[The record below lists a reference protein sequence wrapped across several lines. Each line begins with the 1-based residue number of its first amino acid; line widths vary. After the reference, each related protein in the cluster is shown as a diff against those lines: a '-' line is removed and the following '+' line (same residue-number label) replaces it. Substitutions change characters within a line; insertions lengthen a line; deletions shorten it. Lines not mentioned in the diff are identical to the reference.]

1 MPCKQY
7 QLIHRDG
14 LRISAYVAR
23 TFDGIARTSHL
34 RKDNYF
40 YYNCLTGRFARD
52 NCPSYLIK
60 DNFMALKNGLVNN
73 LELVTGTFMAALTSR
88 TYTKVR
94 RRNPHRCPPQKP
106 APAAQRPGQAAAAPV
121 C

>member
-14 LRISAYVAR
+14 LRISTYVAR

-40 YYNCLTGRFARD
+40 YYNCLTGRFAHD
-52 NCPSYLIK
+52 NCPSYLVK
-60 DNFMALKNGLVNN
+60 ENFAALKAGLVNN
-73 LELVTGTFMAALTSR
+73 LEIITGTFMDALKSR

-94 RRNPHRCPPQKP
+94 NCQ
-106 APAAQRPGQAAAAPV
+106 PV
-121 C
+121 MALC

>member
-1 MPCKQY
+1 MCTDVGYGVFPRFGAGVPCKQY

-14 LRISAYVAR
+14 LRISTYVAR

-52 NCPSYLIK
+52 NCPSYLVQ
-60 DNFMALKNGLVNN
+60 DNFAALKGGLVNN
-73 LELVTGTFMAALTSR
+73 LEIITGTFMEALQSR
-88 TYTKVR
+88 TYTKARLLFGWV
-94 RRNPHRCPPQKP
+94 
-106 APAAQRPGQAAAAPV
+106 
-121 C
+121 

>member
-1 MPCKQY
+1 MVRTMRVLTWRYGIFGRFGAGVPCKQY

-14 LRISAYVAR
+14 LRISTYVAR

-52 NCPSYLIK
+52 NCPSYLVK
-60 DNFMALKNGLVNN
+60 DNFAALKGGLVNN
-73 LELVTGTFMAALTSR
+73 LEIITGTFMEALQSR
-88 TYTKVR
+88 TYTKA
-94 RRNPHRCPPQKP
+94 CLLS
-106 APAAQRPGQAAAAPV
+106 GWM
-121 C
+121 